1 MTSGA
6 PAVSSGQDMS
16 AKHGLS
22 VEPDRDGGI
31 DEWEVDPSTIDLKEK
46 VGSGC
51 TADVY
56 RAFMP
61 DRRDGSMVEV
71 AVKEID
77 FCKTKMGMM
86 EQSAFDREV
95 AIMPKLSHENLV
107 RFLGVAS
114 KVRPFRIITE
124 YCSGGCLFEL
134 LHNEVDLN
142 LSWEQLLKMCSDV
155 AAGMNYL
162 HQFSPQIIHRDLKS
176 LNLLLSHP
184 VENARSVPDVKVSDF
199 GLSRM
204 KEQALP
210 AGEWGQMTVA
220 AGTCHWMAPE
230 VFTGSSYDEKV
241 DVYSY
246 AMILFEIICREIPFE
261 EEEAADVGNMTVRG
275 ARPDLDAVP
284 PNCPALLRRLMI
296 HCWAHDP
303 RTRPDFQY
311 IKTVLAS
318 VEVPRCPPT

>member
-1 MTSGA
+1 
-6 PAVSSGQDMS
+6 MS
-16 AKHGLS
+16 TEHG
-22 VEPDRDGGI
+22 VFAEPDRDGDI
-31 DEWEVDPSTIDLKEK
+31 DAWEVDPSTIDLREK

-51 TADVY
+51 TAEVY
-56 RAFMP
+56 RAYMP
-61 DRRDGSMVEV
+61 DRTGGMMEV

-77 FCKTKMGMM
+77 FCKTRMGAK

-124 YCSGGCLFEL
+124 YCAGGCLFEL
-134 LHNEVDLN
+134 LHNEVDLS
-142 LSWEQLLKMCSDV
+142 LSWDQQLKMCSDV
-155 AAGMNYL
+155 AGGMNYL
-162 HQFSPQIIHRDLKS
+162 HQFNPQIIHRDLKS

-184 VENARSVPDVKVSDF
+184 VQDARSVPHIKVSDF

-204 KEQALP
+204 KEQAENS
-210 AGEWGQMTVA
+210 EWGQMTVA

-241 DVYSY
+241 DVYSF
-246 AMILFEIICREIPFE
+246 AMILFEIVCREIPFE

-296 HCWAHDP
+296 NCWAHDP
-303 RTRPDFQY
+303 RRRPNFQY
-311 IKTVLAS
+311 IKTVLDS
-318 VEVPRCPPT
+318 VEIPRSFPT